1 MADPYPYRR
10 YGMIDTP
17 TAMGGGVAFR
27 PSAPP
32 GSMQGAPTQEAMDYL
47 QFLELQRKK
56 REEEEAL
63 QGLLVNPEL
72 GNISM
77 SPTGFPSDPAA
88 DNPISLLH
96 ESADTS
102 KVDHMLSAA
111 LRNLGETIMPSAQAA
126 EAKPDQLTYDNW
138 LAERNAAELDNADR
152 IPDGAGMDHWP
163 QPPNYSSRHGLS
175 DLAIDG
181 LLADAARSGR
191 SRERADDP
199 EGAAQAVDDFSSY
212 PEVPTRSFGQGLSD
226 ALFTPSDPTQVGGS
240 GPFQNY
246 AETMIAQEADRV
258 ATQEARQ
265 DLTGQAVAPI
275 SDVLF
280 PDVNLEGQ
288 VLDQKKL
295 NVAEQ
300 IKHETGA
307 NNLTGQEVAKLADA
321 SEEASDGDAG
331 GLAELA
337 NDTAWSPRE
346 TFPRNV
352 AQKRKRYLDALND
365 IFTKAMILNVV
376 AAMTGTE
383 SNAEFFVKMALAK
396 MDAIQKFDGQ
406 ERLENLSQVI
416 FFDADGNYS
425 PPASKQD
432 AYNRARMAK
441 ASQSEAE
448 HLSGHLGSSDQT
460 SPERNHIKTLSLKK
474 AWDQALKQYGEGS
487 PQANMA
493 AWSYEIFET
502 LSKQRTGQLT
512 PQNLATLRQQ
522 SFKNIWGA
530 RTTDGKW
537 RLPGDRNVDVPEGIW
552 YHWING
558 TIPDSVKTGDKKW
571 TIDKDG
577 FYVIPASSSN
587 AKPYRLPMWDTMSQ
601 SVLLKDVKEINQSL
615 SIEDG
620 KPEEAAVVEETTN
633 SPEDQWILYGSK
645 VVATPEEEATLAPGT
660 VYKRLDTGDTFYM
673 QQ

>member
-27 PSAPP
+27 ESASP

-126 EAKPDQLTYDNW
+126 ESKPDQLTYDNW
-138 LAERNAAELDNADR
+138 LAERNAAEMDNTDR

-175 DLAIDG
+175 DLAVDG

-191 SRERADDP
+191 SIERADDP

-226 ALFTPSDPTQVGGS
+226 ALFTGPDPTQVGGS

-246 AETMIAQEADRV
+246 AETMIDQEADRV

-265 DLTGQAVAPI
+265 DVTGQAVAPI
-275 SDVLF
+275 SDVLL

-288 VLDQKKL
+288 VLEQKKL

-396 MDAIQKFDGQ
+396 MDAVQKFDGQ
-406 ERLENLSQVI
+406 ERLEDLSQVI

-448 HLSGHLGSSDQT
+448 HLSGHFGSSEST
-460 SPERNHIKTLSLKK
+460 SPEKNHLKTLALKK
-474 AWDQALKQYGEGS
+474 AWDQALKKYGEGT
-487 PQANMA
+487 PEANMA
-493 AWSYEIFET
+493 EWSYDVFQN
-502 LSKQRTGQLT
+502 LSKQTTGQLT
-512 PQNLATLRQQ
+512 AQNIIT
-522 SFKNIWGA
+522 A
-530 RTTDGKW
+530 RKDTFQKLFGKQVQGKW
-537 RLPGDRNVDVPEGIW
+537 KLPGNTRIHVPPTIW

-558 TIPDSVKTGDKKW
+558 TVPPPEETRGATWTMGTGKNVGIYTVKMGTQSYQIPT
-571 TIDKDG
+571 
-577 FYVIPASSSN
+577 
-587 AKPYRLPMWDTMSQ
+587 WDAISQ
-601 SVLLKDVKEINQSL
+601 SALLKDVKEINQSI

-620 KPEEAAVVEETTN
+620 KPEDE
-633 SPEDQWILYGSK
+633 SI
-645 VVATPEEEATLAPGT
+645 LAPQDAIDFLMSNNTEEVRDAFLAKYGY
-660 VYKRLDTGDTFYM
+660 VPDAVINQMLNKPAN
-673 QQ
+673 

>member
-96 ESADTS
+96 ESADTG
-102 KVDHMLSAA
+102 KVDNMLSAA

-152 IPDGAGMDHWP
+152 IHDGAGMDHWP

-265 DLTGQAVAPI
+265 DVTGQAVAPI

-620 KPEEAAVVEETTN
+620 KPEDE
-633 SPEDQWILYGSK
+633 SI
-645 VVATPEEEATLAPGT
+645 LAPQDAINFLMSNNTEEVRDAFLAKYGY
-660 VYKRLDTGDTFYM
+660 VPDAAINQMLNKPAN
-673 QQ
+673 